1 MNDSLLLKVKVK
13 KQPNLST
20 NKKRAIKSCFDETIK
35 HFVTK
40 MFSSYICVARSKNF
54 LFDYKGK

>member
-20 NKKRAIKSCFDETIK
+20 NKKRATEKSCFNEKIK
-35 HFVTK
+35 YLVTK
-40 MFSSYICVARSKNF
+40 MFSSYICVAMSKK
-54 LFDYKGK
+54 LFI